1 MGMNIEKPC
10 SALEGRGKDMEWRFS
25 DDVPLYQQI
34 MDGIKQR
41 IATGD
46 WAPGQKLPSVRELA
60 VEAGVNPN
68 TMQKALAELE
78 REGLL
83 YTKRT
88 AGRFVAEKEEITQGL
103 QEEMLQSY
111 VKEFLGNMESLGYSL
126 KDTAALL
133 QRMSMQEERKGE

>member
-1 MGMNIEKPC
+1 
-10 SALEGRGKDMEWRFS
+10 MEWKFS
-25 DDVPLYQQI
+25 DDLPIYQQI

-46 WAPGQKLPSVRELA
+46 WMPGQKLPSVRELA
-60 VEAGVNPN
+60 IQAGVNPN

-88 AGRFVAEKEEITQGL
+88 AGRFVAEQQDKKKL
-103 QEEMLQSY
+103 QEKMMQNYL
-111 VKEFLGNMESLGYSL
+111 KEFLANMKSLGYSL
-126 KDTAALL
+126 KETAAILHKL
-133 QRMSMQEERKGE
+133 SQKEEEGE

>member
-1 MGMNIEKPC
+1 M
-10 SALEGRGKDMEWRFS
+10 EGRGKDMGWKFS
-25 DDVPLYQQI
+25 EDVPLYQQI

-83 YTKRT
+83 YAKRT
-88 AGRFVAEKEEITQGL
+88 AGRFVAEKEEITEGL
-103 QEEMLQSY
+103 QEEMLQGY
-111 VKEFLGNMESLGYSL
+111 VKEFLGNMERLGYSL
-126 KDTAALL
+126 KDTVALL
-133 QRMSMQEERKGE
+133 QKMSDQEERKGE

>member
-1 MGMNIEKPC
+1 
-10 SALEGRGKDMEWRFS
+10 MEWKFS
-25 DDVPLYQQI
+25 DDAPIYQQI

-46 WAPGQKLPSVRELA
+46 WVPGQKLPSVRELA

-83 YTKRT
+83 YAKRT
-88 AGRFVAEKEEITQGL
+88 AGRFVAEQKGITKGL
-103 QEEMLQSY
+103 QEELMEKY
-111 VKEFLGNMESLGYSL
+111 VEEFLANMRRLGYSL
-126 KDTAALL
+126 EDTVALL
-133 QRMSMQEERKGE
+133 RGMSEQEERKGE

>member
-1 MGMNIEKPC
+1 MGWK
-10 SALEGRGKDMEWRFS
+10 FS

-83 YTKRT
+83 YAKRT
-88 AGRFVAEKEEITQGL
+88 AGRFVAERDEITEGL

-126 KDTAALL
+126 KDAAALL
-133 QRMSMQEERKGE
+133 QRMSQQEERKGE

>member
-1 MGMNIEKPC
+1 
-10 SALEGRGKDMEWRFS
+10 MEWKFS
-25 DDVPLYQQI
+25 DDLPIYQQI

-46 WAPGQKLPSVRELA
+46 WTQGQKLPSVRELA
-60 VEAGVNPN
+60 VQAGVNPN

-88 AGRFVAEKEEITQGL
+88 AGRFVAEQESITTEL
-103 QEEMLQSY
+103 QEEMMEKY
-111 VKEFLGNMESLGYSL
+111 VEEFIANMKSLGYTLSDITEIFQ
-126 KDTAALL
+126 KKTE
-133 QRMSMQEERKGE
+133 QERRIKR

>member
-1 MGMNIEKPC
+1 MGWK
-10 SALEGRGKDMEWRFS
+10 FS

-83 YTKRT
+83 YAKRT
-88 AGRFVAEKEEITQGL
+88 AGRFVAEREEITGGL
-103 QEEMLQSY
+103 QKEMLQSY

-126 KDTAALL
+126 KDAAALL
-133 QRMSMQEERKGE
+133 QKMSDQEERKGE